1 MMANQAW
8 LVAKLGVANSQTRRV
23 MIANDTCYDD
33 KHGTLRLQLQ
43 RAMFKNA
50 LGGFLPLLIYN
61 I

>member
-1 MMANQAW
+1 
-8 LVAKLGVANSQTRRV
+8 

-33 KHGTLRLQLQ
+33 KHGTLRLQSQ
-43 RAMFKNA
+43 RAMFKIA